1 MKFEFWKK
9 IRLQEHKYHH
19 FFIWVKRMTRA
30 ILPCNTPSPKG
41 ISRTLMDKCK
51 RKWEWDAAVCGHV
64 HYKWHV
70 MWTQWSLCEVSVSIV
85 ISYIGPGLSSITPQH
100 LDHGGSRRRHSIA
113 CSRSKDSKVRQS
125 DSASMFLCHFH
136 LLDRGS
142 GALRQMRPYNLGT
155 NFLYLAASIS

>member
-1 MKFEFWKK
+1 
-9 IRLQEHKYHH
+9 
-19 FFIWVKRMTRA
+19 
-30 ILPCNTPSPKG
+30 
-41 ISRTLMDKCK
+41 MDECK

-85 ISYIGPGLSSITPQH
+85 ISYIGPGLFSRTPQH

-113 CSRSKDSKVRQS
+113 WSRSTDSKVRQS

-142 GALRQMRPYNLGT
+142 GALRQMRPYVWFRDQLSVFSCF
-155 NFLYLAASIS
+155 NFLVLEIRSKSTSFFKKSFINVSNHFMELIMIDWCQILN